1 MGCIPKENHNQKD
14 ICTLMFI
21 AMLYT
26 VVRMWE
32 QPKYP
37 STEEQISSLWH
48 IYAGGILLSHGSGDR
63 HIASSKSE
71 RENKYGLTHICPSSL
86 GKNGL
91 DGLFCKVEVETQI
104 ERTNVWT
111 PMGKAWGG
119 VRQEMGIDI

>member
-1 MGCIPKENHNQKD
+1 MTQQFCYGVYTQRNHDQKD

-37 STEEQISSLWH
+37 STKEQISSRGTYMQGNITQPW
-48 IYAGGILLSHGSGDR
+48 ICGDH

-91 DGLFCKVEVETQI
+91 DDLSAKL
-104 ERTNVWT
+104 
-111 PMGKAWGG
+111 K
-119 VRQEMGIDI
+119 